1 RDATPPS
8 AAKTSTWIHVN
19 MPTISSDTD
28 SVSGEARALRW
39 KMAVPSTVGVDRG
52 CPAALSSNRNHN
64 APVAAPVRP
73 ASMPSCDRRAVSGA
87 GSERR
92 SAVEFAPAVMIGS
105 FPGPIDP
112 LTEAARFYASVPAW
126 LAWRRRP
133 RRGAG
138 STGHV
143 VHLAVEEDA
152 RVAVFDGA
160 ATRGACALERGHRF
174 QSSPPVKSDP
184 RPGQPARESAPHTR
198 AGVQ

>member
-1 RDATPPS
+1 
-8 AAKTSTWIHVN
+8 
-19 MPTISSDTD
+19 
-28 SVSGEARALRW
+28 
-39 KMAVPSTVGVDRG
+39 
-52 CPAALSSNRNHN
+52 
-64 APVAAPVRP
+64 
-73 ASMPSCDRRAVSGA
+73 
-87 GSERR
+87 
-92 SAVEFAPAVMIGS
+92 MIGS

-160 ATRGACALERGHRF
+160 ATRGTCALERVHSF
-174 QSSPPVKSDP
+174 QSTAPVKRARARAERARQAAASP
-184 RPGQPARESAPHTR
+184 RRPPARHARSSESA
-198 AGVQ
+198 G